1 VDHWLSPEPAKMA
14 PFITGPDTIPVDHP
28 NGLGIAY
35 VYRTPRGYATVA
47 YGGNRNTLDFHYS
60 FKTIEAAH
68 EAIENW
74 FLRLLGHLES
84 VKNRRKQSFEPH
96 TYKIGDVVT
105 NSWGYDQTNVDWYAV
120 VKTSDHFVW
129 LRPICAE
136 LDPDEGAGPMS
147 GYSTVHLDTSNPDPS
162 TWGFRFTERGEITVH
177 KASGSYVSM
186 KHGCG
191 SKWHGEKQ
199 YTSWYS

>member
-1 VDHWLSPEPAKMA
+1 MRLKTRWIPKES
-14 PFITGPDTIPVDHP
+14 IPVEHP

-35 VYRTPRGYATVA
+35 VYRTPRSAYVVIA
-47 YGGNRNTLDFHYS
+47 YGGKRTTSDFHYS
-60 FKTIEAAH
+60 YKTIEAAH

-120 VKTSDHFVW
+120 VRSSEHFVW
-129 LRPICAE
+129 LRPICAD
-136 LDPDEGAGPMS
+136 LTDDDGVGPMS
-147 GYSTVHLDTSNPDPS
+147 GYSVAHVDTSSPDPS
-162 TWGFRFTERGEITVH
+162 TWGFRFTEKGEITMH
-177 KASGSYVSM
+177 KASGSYVCFE
-186 KHGCG
+186 HGCG

-199 YTSWYS
+199 YTSWYA